1 MTEENKLADEVKYL
15 SGVISKLSQQIEC
28 NENSI
33 LTDNYSDYMIVKMQ
47 ETKSFKTLFN
57 NNFID
62 KIVKL
67 DLTSTEYAVIFC
79 IARFT
84 LGIGINS
91 CKLSVAFVSRYIKKD
106 NRYVKACINNLIDK
120 GIVIVLNAP
129 LGKTREMK
137 LNQEIFEGFWV

>member
-1 MTEENKLADEVKYL
+1 MSEKKELADEVKYL
-15 SGVISKLSQQIEC
+15 SNVISKLTQKIEC
-28 NENSI
+28 NENGI
-33 LTDNYSDYMIVKMQ
+33 LADNYSDYMIIKMQ
-47 ETKSFKTLFN
+47 ETKSLETLFN

-62 KIVKL
+62 KLVKL

-91 CKLSVAFVSRYIKKD
+91 CKLSVAFISRYIKKD
-106 NRYVKACINNLIDK
+106 NRYVKACINNLIDR

-129 LGKTREMK
+129 LGKTRELR
-137 LNQEIFEGFWV
+137 LNQEIFEGYCI